1 MDDRSYLRSL
11 GFEVGERGRFSKDMV
26 EELNARDK
34 VETAEEKYKLPTQVP
49 QREARQLL
57 GYDDAGNTIAFVMCS
72 RCGDHMRYCT
82 CKRGVY
88 APRYITGSKDPLV
101 HVPVTVLQYKFLKH
115 SQL

>member
-1 MDDRSYLRSL
+1 MNDRAYLRSL
-11 GFEVGERGRFSKDMV
+11 GYQVGERGRFSKDMV

-34 VETAEEKYKLPTQVP
+34 VETAEEKYKLPTQIP

-82 CKRGVY
+82 Y
-88 APRYITGSKDPLV
+88 FLQSKV
-101 HVPVTVLQYKFLKH
+101 G
-115 SQL
+115 